1 MRIRTIKPE
10 FFLHERL
17 FEAEQQSGLPLRV
30 AYAGLWCAADREGR
44 FKWEPRRLGVQILPY
59 DQVDFSRVLHALT
72 TRGFIVKYASETGE
86 FGVIPSFTTH
96 QVINNRERESELPDP
111 AECLENTGF
120 DACRTRGPR
129 EPDGNAESESGR
141 EGKGTRNKEQGR
153 EQDTFR
159 LSLEQL
165 EVGSWFGRRPSTQWS
180 TKELK
185 AWNALELE
193 TITEGIELLKPAY
206 LAKTGEAVKYRRR
219 DLQTLLN
226 NWTGEIDRWRNWQAP
241 AASDVT
247 NRQQD
252 ELPAF
257 LDDDNAIFHPQAA

>member
-1 MRIRTIKPE
+1 MMRIRTIKPE

-59 DQVDFSRVLHALT
+59 DQVDFSRVLDALT
-72 TRGFIVKYASETGE
+72 TRGFIVKYASGTGE

-111 AECLENTGF
+111 AGGLENTGF
-120 DACRTRGPR
+120 DACRTRGSR

-141 EGKGTRNKEQGR
+141 EGNKEQGTR
-153 EQDTFR
+153 KGKE
-159 LSLEQL
+159 LLL
-165 EVGSWFGRRPSTQWS
+165 EVQEQPKPDRFNEFWSLYPRKVGKTKAREKWETVKPELVDTILAAVAEQAKSWDWIKNDGQFIPHPATWLHQQRW
-180 TKELK
+180 ED
-185 AWNALELE
+185 E
-193 TITEGIELLKPAY
+193 LKPA
-206 LAKTGEAVKYRRR
+206 VR
-219 DLQTLLN
+219 
-226 NWTGEIDRWRNWQAP
+226 
-241 AASDVT
+241 SDVT
-247 NRQQD
+247 NRQHD

-257 LDDDNAIFHPQAA
+257 LEDDNAIFHPKAA

>member
-1 MRIRTIKPE
+1 MNHYPMHPGDYLRDTAHLSIIEDAVYRRILDWLYINERPLPTDSAKVARLMRVIEHQDAVDAVLNEFLELTADGWVQRRAEREIAEYKARADSARENGRRGGRPKTEAKPKITDPVN
-10 FFLHERL
+10 
-17 FEAEQQSGLPLRV
+17 SGLPEKTEL
-30 AYAGLWCAADREGR
+30 
-44 FKWEPRRLGVQILPY
+44 KTNQNQNQNQNQEPNINPLPLTAPAPPAL
-59 DQVDFSRVLHALT
+59 VD
-72 TRGFIVKYASETGE
+72 
-86 FGVIPSFTTH
+86 
-96 QVINNRERESELPDP
+96 
-111 AECLENTGF
+111 
-120 DACRTRGPR
+120 
-129 EPDGNAESESGR
+129 
-141 EGKGTRNKEQGR
+141 EQK
-153 EQDTFR
+153 
-159 LSLEQL
+159 L

>member
-17 FEAEQQSGLPLRV
+17 FEAEQQSGMPLRV

-59 DQVDFSRVLHALT
+59 DQVDFSRVLDALT
-72 TRGFIVKYASETGE
+72 TRGFIVKYASGTGE

-96 QVINNRERESELPDP
+96 QVINNRERESELPNP
-111 AECLENTGF
+111 AECLENTWI
-120 DACRTRGPR
+120 DACGTRDPR

-141 EGKGTRNKEQGR
+141 EGNKEQGTR
-153 EQDTFR
+153 KGKEQDVSATPLCPNR
-159 LSLEQL
+159 L
-165 EVGSWFGRRPSTQWS
+165 EVGSWFGRRASTQWS
-180 TKELK
+180 AKELK
-185 AWNALELE
+185 AWKAIHPEDLA
-193 TITEGIELLKPAY
+193 EGIAILKAPY
-206 LAKTGEAVKYRRR
+206 EAKAKYTRK

-247 NRQQD
+247 NRQHD

-257 LDDDNAIFHPQAA
+257 LEDDNAIFKPKAA